1 MHVVLPML
9 LELFKDVMIQVQQ
22 GEEAR
27 RVRTVPLLS
36 QLTMQR
42 DIDGST
48 PLHLAASLDWW
59 PGAWIVSE
67 RFKHIWPWSK
77 STATLLLR
85 ANICSAYQ
93 PDNKRLYPIHIAALA
108 DNLGVTKV
116 LLQRCPN
123 CATLRDGKGRTFLH
137 VAAGQR
143 SSMLSRHLVAS
154 YVCRQPKL
162 SSVLNVQDNNGDTAL
177 HHAVHVG
184 NLVVFNFLVQNP
196 KVDLSIPNK
205 DDLTPL
211 DLSWSKMPEGLIYV
225 SVSLFSYWFY
235 FKQQQP

>member
-22 GEEAR
+22 GEGAR

-59 PGAWIVSE
+59 PGAWLVSE

-77 STATLLLR
+77 STATLLLD

-93 PDNKRLYPIHIAALA
+93 PDSKGLYPIHIAALA
-108 DNLGVTKV
+108 DNLSVTKV
-116 LLQRCPN
+116 LLERCPD
-123 CATLRDGKGRTFLH
+123 CGTLQDGQGRTFLH
-137 VAAGQR
+137 VATRPGINIF
-143 SSMLSRHLVAS
+143 SRYKVAP
-154 YVCRQPKL
+154 YACGNPKL
-162 SSVLNVQDNNGDTAL
+162 SSVLNVQDSNGDTAL
-177 HHAVHVG
+177 HHAINVG
-184 NLVVFNFLVQNP
+184 NQVVFNCLIRNP

-211 DLSWSKMPEGLIYV
+211 DLSWSKIRRSLLYQ